1 MKPIDADPIIE
12 VMKKYAGNPEN
23 AQVLLCYRYT
33 QRILE
38 EAPPVEL
45 IPPWHKVEDELP
57 DKYTQCLVVDADG
70 RCAVGYYRYDCR
82 AWDNPAFG
90 WVEAD
95 DRIYVDDILLGI
107 GKVVAWM
114 PIKLPKKDAI
124 L

>member
-12 VMKKYAGNPEN
+12 VMKKCAGNPEN
-23 AQVLLCYRYT
+23 AQALLCYRYT

-38 EAPPVEL
+38 EAPAIEL
-45 IPPWHKVEDELP
+45 ISPWHKVEDELP

>member
-1 MKPIDADPIIE
+1 MKPIDAEPIIE
-12 VMKKYAGNPEN
+12 VMKKCAESPEN
-23 AQVLLCYRYT
+23 AQALLCYRYT

-38 EAPPVEL
+38 EAPPIEL

-57 DKYTQCLVVDADG
+57 DKYMQCLVVDADG

-107 GKVVAWM
+107 GKVVAWI